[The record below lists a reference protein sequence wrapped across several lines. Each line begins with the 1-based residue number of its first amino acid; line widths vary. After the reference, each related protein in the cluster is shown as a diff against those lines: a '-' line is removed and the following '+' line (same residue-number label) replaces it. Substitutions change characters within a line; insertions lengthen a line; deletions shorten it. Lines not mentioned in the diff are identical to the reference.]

1 MYGSTKR
8 QLTTTR
14 NFCSR
19 FSLSWFRCMSCIV
32 VKNLTCKGLFHV
44 VLCTLD
50 KELYTSPISIEAI
63 LAWKPIDTVPLIPF
77 VIHKGPMTHEKAK
90 L

>member
-1 MYGSTKR
+1 M
-8 QLTTTR
+8 
-14 NFCSR
+14 
-19 FSLSWFRCMSCIV
+19 
-32 VKNLTCKGLFHV
+32 
-44 VLCTLD
+44 LCFTLD